1 MLQESET
8 LDGDAD
14 EEGDY
19 KVKLFQ
25 KYSEEEIGDDGLSTN
40 SK

>member
-1 MLQESET
+1 MVQESEA
-8 LDGDAD
+8 LDGETE

-19 KVKLFQ
+19 KVKLFE